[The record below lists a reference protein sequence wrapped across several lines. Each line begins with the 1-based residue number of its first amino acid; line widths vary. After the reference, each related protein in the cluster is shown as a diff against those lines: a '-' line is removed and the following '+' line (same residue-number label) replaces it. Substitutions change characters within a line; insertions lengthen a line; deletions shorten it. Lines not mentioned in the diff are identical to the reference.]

1 MNPVQQ
7 IGNISVAMA
16 VLAMMIILAVY
27 VGLVVMS
34 RMGSPRFSYADPE
47 NDIPI
52 ALGKNSKW
60 FEGPDM
66 PRTCRAWFTCRDD
79 GSRLSGVYLKH
90 GDAIVPLVGLGDE
103 KEIYVDKRNDTPH
116 GMQMGTCVGRGN
128 GISLT
133 YNPDDT
139 YLMPHLSDLY
149 NTFGDDV
156 IILTIRSGD
165 ASYDKYYVYD
175 LPSKSEIGTDIREQ
189 NASVVMTFDAETGN
203 VSQRYVQT
211 AEIQSC
217 L

>member
-1 MNPVQQ
+1 
-7 IGNISVAMA
+7 
-16 VLAMMIILAVY
+16 MITLAVY
-27 VGLVVMS
+27 VGLVAVS
-34 RMGSPRFSYADPE
+34 RMRDPNAGYSSPE

-79 GSRLSGVYLKH
+79 GSRLSGVYVKYK
-90 GDAIVPLVGLGDE
+90 DALVPLVGLSDAN
-103 KEIYVDKRNDTPH
+103 EIYTDNRNITPL
-116 GMQMGTCVGRGN
+116 GMEMSTCVGRGN

-133 YNPDDT
+133 YNPDDMQ
-139 YLMPHLSDLY
+139 LMPHLSDLY

-175 LPSKSEIGTDIREQ
+175 LPSKTEIGTDIREQ
-189 NASVVMTFDAETGN
+189 NASVVMTFDAQTGG
-203 VSQRYVQT
+203 VVQRYVQT
-211 AEIQSC
+211 AEVQGC
-217 L
+217 M